1 MSSNFEMLA
10 STRYPLASQRRLRED
25 YLHAL
30 KQCKSNPAYYIELP
44 TGDHYPVT
52 SYPLMEDDTKGW
64 TTVKRKIRVKRIKT
78 EEELEYEA
86 AQMHDYWEAESVDS
100 LNYVLPAGE
109 HNGALFDIGARF

>member
-1 MSSNFEMLA
+1 
-10 STRYPLASQRRLRED
+10 
-25 YLHAL
+25 
-30 KQCKSNPAYYIELP
+30 
-44 TGDHYPVT
+44 
-52 SYPLMEDDTKGW
+52 MEDDTKGW
-64 TTVKRKIRVKRIKT
+64 TTIKRKIRVKRIKT